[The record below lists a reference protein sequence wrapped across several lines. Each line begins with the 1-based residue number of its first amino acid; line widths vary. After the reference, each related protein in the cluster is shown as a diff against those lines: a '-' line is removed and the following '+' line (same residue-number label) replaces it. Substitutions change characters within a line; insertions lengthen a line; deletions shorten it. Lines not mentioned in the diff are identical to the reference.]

1 MSTLAAPFRRWLAP
15 LGHVYGA
22 VMRLRN
28 HAFERGWLRVRHL
41 PVRVVAVGNL
51 SVGGTGK
58 TPLVA
63 WLVACARSRGV
74 RVGVVARG
82 YGRAKGARLNDEGEL
97 LARRFPELPQE
108 QDPDRVVAI
117 ERLLAREPVDLVLL
131 DDGFQHRRVHRDL
144 DVVCVDATRPL
155 ERERILPAGDL
166 RESASGLWRA
176 DVVVLTRAEAV
187 APAQIERQIEWLRS
201 AARRRVTVFVAEH
214 TPSDIV
220 RASDGGI
227 VDPSTIA
234 AVGVELLSSIAR
246 PGSFLAT
253 ARALGLRIVR
263 EHVYPDHHRHE
274 RAAIERLV
282 QEARARGHV
291 VLTTEKDIVKMTPPP
306 ADVLVL
312 RIDLRFRSPEPSHS
326 DLGIP

>member
-1 MSTLAAPFRRWLAP
+1 MTTPAAPLRRWLAP

-22 VMRLRN
+22 AMRLRN
-28 HAFERGWLRVRHL
+28 HAFERGWLRVRRL

-63 WLVACARSRGV
+63 WLVACARARGV

-82 YGRAKGARLNDEGEL
+82 YGRAKGARWNDEGEL

-108 QDPDRVVAI
+108 QDPDRVAAI
-117 ERLLAREPVDLVLL
+117 ERLLARESLDLVLL
-131 DDGFQHRRVHRDL
+131 DDGFQHRRVHRDF
-144 DVVCVDATRPL
+144 DVVCVDASRPL

-166 RESASGLWRA
+166 RESVSGLRRA
-176 DVVVLTRAEAV
+176 DAVVLTRAESIA
-187 APAQIERQIEWLRS
+187 AAQIERQIEWLRA
-201 AARRRVTVFVAEH
+201 AARKRVAVFVAEH
-214 TPSDIV
+214 APSGIV
-220 RASDGGI
+220 RASDGKF
-227 VDPSTIA
+227 VDPATIA

-246 PGSFLAT
+246 PESFLAT
-253 ARALGLRIVR
+253 ARSLGLRIVR
-263 EHVYPDHHRHE
+263 EHVYQDHHRHE
-274 RAAIERLV
+274 QHAVERLV
-282 QEARARGHV
+282 QDATARGHV

-306 ADVLVL
+306 AGILVL
-312 RIDLRFRSPEPSHS
+312 RIDLRFRSPEPTAS